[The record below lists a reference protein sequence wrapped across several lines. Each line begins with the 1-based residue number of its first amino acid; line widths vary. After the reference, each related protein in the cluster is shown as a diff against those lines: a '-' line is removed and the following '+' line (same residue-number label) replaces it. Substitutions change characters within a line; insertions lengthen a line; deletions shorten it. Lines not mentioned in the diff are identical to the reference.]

1 MIMKKQFLFATL
13 ALATMFT
20 ACSKE
25 EELSKNEGGTPVNF
39 VIGGVGSRTVT
50 SDGYVATFEEGDKVG
65 IISADTDPAIANA
78 EFIVSGN
85 ALNNSNTYNLVKEQA
100 ATFYAYYPH
109 VESATSNN
117 VIYTVASDQSD
128 ADKFNANDFMTATA
142 SLDANDENGTV
153 SFNFDHQLAFVEVIF
168 GENLETADVTSVSMG
183 IAKNEVKYDF
193 TAETKLT
200 TQGSSATITMF
211 NATDQEATTKKFWA
225 IIPPQTTTAGETL
238 FTITVASGQ
247 TYTYKPANGETFA
260 GNAIRRIKLEIKN
273 DIPEVE
279 PVVFSVSSVNINGW
293 GNIDSVIEE
302 EFEVV
307 EDVLVAELSIP
318 NTITTT
324 SYTNLS
330 DSSPFSVSGVSV
342 ESVTENNE
350 NIIKLTSGTS
360 TNWYGN
366 TLFFYAGS
374 ANQIIVGQ
382 KYKIS
387 FEAKADEGSVALH
400 AFAHKKT
407 KDGNNT
413 IIYAQD
419 SESSSQ
425 NSLFSNNVTT
435 GEYTT
440 YSFTINTSKDF
451 LVTGVG
457 ATATK
462 YNGSTED
469 SNLVISFRPAYST
482 EGDTGT
488 YYIKNIKI
496 EQQ

>member
-1 MIMKKQFLFATL
+1 MKKQFLFATL

-25 EELSKNEGGTPVNF
+25 EELSKNESGTPVNF
-39 VIGGVGSRTVT
+39 VIGGIGARTVT
-50 SDGYVATFEEGDKVG
+50 DANYGATFEANDEVGLFSTGLASDMANVKYTVNAAKTGLDTEDQTEYVFDEGD
-65 IISADTDPAIANA
+65 
-78 EFIVSGN
+78 
-85 ALNNSNTYNLVKEQA
+85 
-100 ATFYAYYPH
+100 ATFYAYYPW
-109 VESATSNN
+109 ATGLTSS
-117 VIYTVASDQSD
+117 TVGLTIKTDQNITND
-128 ADKFNANDFMTATA
+128 ADNFNCNDLLIATATG
-142 SLDANDENGTV
+142 SSESTDGVTLK
-153 SFNFDHQLAFVEVIF
+153 FDHVMSFVEVSF
-168 GENLETADVTSVSMG
+168 GTNLSTIGVSSVTMKV
-183 IAKNEVKYDF
+183 
-193 TAETKLT
+193 
-200 TQGSSATITMF
+200 QPTITYNF
-211 NATDQEATTKKFWA
+211 TSSEATKYTVSGDAIDITMYKNGVKFWA
-225 IIPPQTTTAGETL
+225 IVPPQTISAGTAL
-238 FTITVASGQ
+238 FTITANNSR
-247 TYTYKPANGETFA
+247 TYTYTVAADQTEEFNS
-260 GNAIRRIKLEIKN
+260 NNIRKIKLDVTSEE
-273 DIPEVE
+273 DPSTAT
-279 PVVFSVSSVNINGW
+279 VFKIASIDINGW
-293 GNIDSVIEE
+293 GNIDSATEE

-324 SYTNLS
+324 SYANLS

-342 ESVTENNE
+342 ESVTEDNE

-407 KDGNNT
+407 KDGNST

-462 YNGSTED
+462 YNGSIED
-469 SNLVISFRPAYST
+469 SNLVISFRPAYSS